1 MDSKKLFRALYYILG
16 LLILALGLTLN
27 TKTGLGVSP
36 IISLPYC
43 ISEIFSLNFG
53 NTTMAAYCVFVAIQ
67 LALHGKGA
75 RLSDLLQIPLSLVF
89 TRVLNLYSVVFD
101 VQFTHLWQNLLLL
114 AVAIVCTGVG
124 AAMTLDMKLV
134 PNPGDGIVQALAEF
148 FHKET
153 GLAKNLFDLLNVA
166 LTLLLGLATGHF
178 LCGIGIGTV
187 LGVLGVGRV
196 IAVFNRLCKRAISR
210 QAGIA

>member
-1 MDSKKLFRALYYILG
+1 MHSKTLFRALYYTLG
-16 LLILALGLTLN
+16 MLILALGLTLN

-43 ISEIFSLNFG
+43 VSEVFSLNFG
-53 NTTMAAYCVFVAIQ
+53 NTTLVAYCVFVAIQ
-67 LALHGKGA
+67 FALRGKNA
-75 RLSDLLQIPLSLVF
+75 RLYDLLQIPLSLVF

-101 VQFTHLWQNLLLL
+101 VHFAHLWQNLLLL

-148 FHKET
+148 FHRET
-153 GLAKNLFDLLNVA
+153 GLTKNLFDLLNVT
-166 LTLLLGLATGHF
+166 LTFLLGLATGRF
-178 LCGIGIGTV
+178 LCGIGIGTL

-196 IAVFNRLCKRAISR
+196 IAVFNKLCKETIVR